1 MKTMTKRAAKMAE
14 KKLMKRIGVLNA
26 VRHTHGTTTAERD
39 AADAELK
46 ALWAEVFRL
55 NQIIDPNP
63 GPRTDSMFS

>member
-14 KKLMKRIGVLNA
+14 KKLMKRIGVLHA
-26 VRHTHGTTTAERD
+26 VQHTHGTTTAERD
-39 AADAELK
+39 AASAEIK
-46 ALWAEVFRL
+46 ALYSEVFRL